1 MKRTKICLF
10 AFRPEHCREMEAYLN
25 DMAAG
30 GWRLRWCRGILAG
43 FVPAEKPVRFAVDPY
58 GATALSFLR
67 RYPRRRLQ
75 ERMREGWYGVGR
87 SKGCQILATESPELS
102 LPREAADPVPQIRA
116 TCRLA
121 SLLWMAALAALAFYL
136 LRSPAV
142 VYSLILTNLYLVLA
156 VLAVF
161 LFLYHAVNAAIL
173 SVPPGP
179 CPAPRLCKRY
189 LVHTAA
195 LLILLV
201 AAIALELGGRN
212 DMLLYLLIPIA
223 AIFISI
229 VVMQSMAGG
238 QRDARRLFPV
248 VAVLSAALFCTI
260 LLLNQRMSDANAA
273 WSTQQRETL
282 LAQADTLPVL
292 HLEDFGSQGEKQ
304 SAVRVNR
311 SILADNLLYAEE
323 SERGGYVF
331 TNRTVTRSAFLARQL
346 FRYLYLQAQTDFQEE
361 FTERAWSGG
370 TLYVLEQART
380 ALFLRGDGV
389 FYFTVPEG
397 AELEASA
404 DLLLERSVL

>member
-1 MKRTKICLF
+1 MKQTKICLF
-10 AFRPEHCREMEAYLN
+10 AFRPEHYRDMEAYLN
-25 DMAAG
+25 DMSAD

-43 FVPAEKPVRFAVDPY
+43 FVPAEKPVRFAVDPF
-58 GATALSFLR
+58 GATALSYLR

-75 ERMREGWYGVGR
+75 ERMKEGWYGVGK
-87 SKGCQILATESPELS
+87 SKGCQILATEATNLSLSPE
-102 LPREAADPVPQIRA
+102 AKDPVPQIRA

-161 LFLYHAVNAAIL
+161 LFLYHAVNAAL
-173 SVPPGP
+173 LGFPPSP
-179 CPAPRLCKRY
+179 PASPRLCKRY
-189 LVHTAA
+189 LLHTFA
-195 LLILLV
+195 LLLLLV

-223 AIFISI
+223 AIFLSI
-229 VVMQSMAGG
+229 VVMQSMAGS
-238 QRDARRLFPV
+238 QKDARRLFPV

-282 LAQADTLPVL
+282 LARADTLPVL
-292 HLEDFGSQGEKQ
+292 HLEDFGSEGEKQ

-323 SERGGYVF
+323 SETGGYGF
-331 TNRTVTRSAFLARQL
+331 TNRTITRSPLLAEQL
-346 FRYLYLQAQTDFQEE
+346 FRYLYQQAQADFRES
-361 FTERAWSGG
+361 FKERSWKGG

-380 ALFLRGDGV
+380 ALFLEGDGV

-397 AELEASA
+397 GSLEDAA
-404 DLLLERSVL
+404 ALLLER

>member
-1 MKRTKICLF
+1 MKRTKISLF
-10 AFRPEHCREMEAYLN
+10 AFRPEHYREMEAYLN
-25 DMAAG
+25 DMAAS
-30 GWRLRWCRGILAG
+30 GWRLRWCRGLLAG
-43 FVPAEKPVRFAVDPY
+43 FVPAEEPVRFAVDPF
-58 GATALSFLR
+58 GATALSYLR

-87 SKGCQILATESPELS
+87 SKGCQILATESPDLTL
-102 LPREAADPVPQIRA
+102 LPPAGDPASQIRA

-156 VLAVF
+156 VLAAF
-161 LFLYHAVNAAIL
+161 LFLYHTVNAAML
-173 SVPPGP
+173 SVSPGP
-179 CPAPRLCKRY
+179 CSSPRFCKRY

-223 AIFISI
+223 AIGISI

-238 QRDARRLFPV
+238 QKDARRLFPV

-292 HLEDFGSQGEKQ
+292 HLEDFGAQGEKQ
-304 SAVRVNR
+304 QAVRVNR

-323 SERGGYVF
+323 SESGGYVF
-331 TNRTVTRSAFLARQL
+331 TNRTVTRSPLLAKQL
-346 FRYLYLQAQTDFQEE
+346 FRYLYLQAQTDFQED
-361 FTERAWSGG
+361 FQERTWSGG
-370 TLYVLEQART
+370 TLHILDRART
-380 ALFLRGDGV
+380 ALFLEGNGV

-397 AELEASA
+397 VSLENAAS
-404 DLLLERSVL
+404 LLLERGA

>member
-10 AFRPEHCREMEAYLN
+10 AFRPEHYRDMEAYLN
-25 DMAAG
+25 DMAAS
-30 GWRLRWCRGILAG
+30 GWRLRWCRGVLAG
-43 FVPAEKPVRFAVDPY
+43 FVPAEEPVRFAVDPF
-58 GATALSFLR
+58 GATALSYLR

-87 SKGCQILATESPELS
+87 SKGCQILATESPDLTLS
-102 LPREAADPVPQIRA
+102 PPAGDPVSQIRA
-116 TCRLA
+116 ACRLA
-121 SLLWMAALAALAFYL
+121 SLLWVAALAALAFYL

-156 VLAVF
+156 VLAAF
-161 LFLYHAVNAAIL
+161 LFLYHAVNAAML
-173 SVPPGP
+173 GMPPGP
-179 CPAPRLCKRY
+179 CSSPRLCKRY

-223 AIFISI
+223 AIAVSI

-238 QRDARRLFPV
+238 QKDARRLFPV

-273 WSTQQRETL
+273 WSTQQRQTL
-282 LAQADTLPVL
+282 LTQADTLPVL

-304 SAVRVNR
+304 QAVRVNR

-323 SERGGYVF
+323 SESGGYVF
-331 TNRTVTRSAFLARQL
+331 TNRTVTRSPFLAKEL
-346 FRYLYLQAQTDFQEE
+346 FRYLYLQARTDFREDFREQ
-361 FTERAWSGG
+361 AWNGG
-370 TLYVLEQART
+370 TLHILDRART
-380 ALFLRGDGV
+380 ALFLEGSGV

-397 AELEASA
+397 ASLEDAAS
-404 DLLLERSVL
+404 LLLERGA